1 MKNSC
6 WLVWI
11 LINNQRQ
18 IAVYRKG
25 LKTIAASDIVLE
37 GRSYEPKRSLR
48 LGGVLREDSRDP
60 VWRVS

>member
-48 LGGVLREDSRDP
+48 LGGVL
-60 VWRVS
+60 